1 MLRYLS
7 AIGLSEYISQK
18 KFNEFLHRCTKDP
31 RLHATSLETNNS
43 DELLVEASVEMDT
56 FALVLGGIKIGELIR
71 FTGALP
77 AVRTFRNQMNLN
89 FWSAERLQSDYPVIT
104 GDDVH
109 FGSPVEILLGR
120 VHRLLRDQS
129 KLPPTI
135 NVGLCGLSASGQ
147 ILLGIVRTP
156 EDDAAYK
163 EEEEWRRSVARRIQS
178 GDPHAKDLLE
188 GDVSAMED
196 EVCSRLKNE
205 DVFTILEGM
214 LIPGDKFTLGYYR
227 ILGTIQKIHKILN
240 PYSEEWVYE
249 FELDVMGTPYNVYI
263 NPLDLEGV
271 PAVGLRF
278 YGTLYLIGEIL
289 WDDMQLL
296 S

>member
-1 MLRYLS
+1 M
-7 AIGLSEYISQK
+7 
-18 KFNEFLHRCTKDP
+18 
-31 RLHATSLETNNS
+31 
-43 DELLVEASVEMDT
+43 
-56 FALVLGGIKIGELIR
+56 
-71 FTGALP
+71 
-77 AVRTFRNQMNLN
+77 
-89 FWSAERLQSDYPVIT
+89 
-104 GDDVH
+104 
-109 FGSPVEILLGR
+109 
-120 VHRLLRDQS
+120 
-129 KLPPTI
+129 
-135 NVGLCGLSASGQ
+135 
-147 ILLGIVRTP
+147 
-156 EDDAAYK
+156 
-163 EEEEWRRSVARRIQS
+163 EE
-178 GDPHAKDLLE
+178 
-188 GDVSAMED
+188 

-263 NPLDLEGV
+263 NPLDLEGM

-278 YGTLYLIGEIL
+278 YGTLYLVGEIL